1 MTPARS
7 RSHDTG
13 PPDSAGSERGQ
24 ALTEGIL
31 LGLLFL
37 VPVIWMLGMLAQ
49 VHRAAL
55 ASTAAVREAGFDAA
69 RASGRPDAARAIED
83 AVAASFADHEL
94 DSSRVSLRWS
104 APRGFERGGTVEV
117 EVSYPVSVVQ
127 MPLLGSGR
135 GPAINVVARHVA
147 RIDPFRSER

>member
-1 MTPARS
+1 MVTR
-7 RSHDTG
+7 RG
-13 PPDSAGSERGQ
+13 PPDTACWGTAGGQRGQ
-24 ALTEGIL
+24 ALIESIL
-31 LGLLFL
+31 LGLVFL

-69 RASGRPDAARAIED
+69 RAQDRPGAARAIEQ
-83 AVAASFADHEL
+83 AVAASFADHQL
-94 DSSRVSLRWS
+94 DPDRVRLRWS
-104 APRGFERGGTVEV
+104 APRGFQRGGTVEV

-127 MPLLGSGR
+127 MPLFGSGP
-135 GPAINVVARHVA
+135 GPSINIVARHVA